1 MAGQARGDDWQL
13 VLIAWGE
20 KYGSADVNALVRE
33 VHAQGR
39 GPART
44 VLITDRPRP
53 GLDAGIE
60 TRPHPQAFLLPWM
73 KRSGCQA
80 KLGMF
85 AEGVLPTDLPA
96 IFLDLDTLILG
107 DVAQLLGAVADD
119 AQIAILQSAILPF
132 GAVARRLYRLTGGRR
147 YARGNSSVV
156 VFHPARC
163 GFIAA
168 RFLDLVAQ
176 HPNGGFRPLIADE
189 RFISWVAQPRSAV
202 AAAGEQAGILGR
214 AAQRVGFVDGF
225 LILCL
230 GVAVI
235 DHAAAGLDIER
246 LVLQHR
252 GAQCDAEIHLAI
264 GGKIADT
271 AAIDAALFRLQLVDD
286 LHRPH
291 LGRARDG
298 AAGSPASSADS
309 ASSPSRIS
317 PTTFETMCMTWL

>member
-189 RFISWVAQPRSAV
+189 RFISWVAQPRMRAV
-202 AAAGEQAGILGR
+202 PRRLAVKLPTETMFPRLWFGR
-214 AAQRVGFVDGF
+214 LYGALPWVRARRGR
-225 LILCL
+225 L
-230 GVAVI
+230 VAVTLPG
-235 DHAAAGLDIER
+235 DAVKAE
-246 LVLQHR
+246 VLR
-252 GAQCDAEIHLAI
+252 DLPEGAIVTDRKGRRMEWS
-264 GGKIADT
+264 D
-271 AAIDAALFRLQLVDD
+271 RY
-286 LHRPH
+286 
-291 LGRARDG
+291 LGPLRARLIKAL
-298 AAGSPASSADS
+298 AATDPAAKG
-309 ASSPSRIS
+309 
-317 PTTFETMCMTWL
+317 